1 MTCPSL
7 SLPPARAFTNR
18 LMPLEGGLRAFNNDL
33 HPLNAELELD
43 PFVDSCEVDGH
54 PMLIAHA
61 GDATA
66 TSNGGAGAGGHV
78 IATEVF
84 DLGQVVDV
92 AGRLC
97 SADAHITD

>member
-1 MTCPSL
+1 APQWQFVI
-7 SLPPARAFTNR
+7 ARPQAFTNR
-18 LMPLEGGLRAFNNDL
+18 LTPLEGGLRTFNSDL

-43 PFVDSCEVDGH
+43 PLVDSREANDH
-54 PMLIAHA
+54 PVLIPHG

-66 TSNGGAGAGGHV
+66 TSNSSAGAGGHV
-78 IATEVF
+78 IATEVL

-97 SADAHITD
+97 SADAHITN